1 MNLTKKTNSFAVYT
15 MILNALAISSTA
27 LYADDGG
34 GQGDNKVRHVLVL
47 SIDGM
52 HALDFDLWVKTF
64 PNSAIAQL
72 AGRGLNFTN
81 ASTTKP
87 SDSIPS
93 TAAIFSGGTP
103 AVTGMYYD
111 DAYNRGW
118 YPPSDTTCAP
128 PIGTTFSLKG
138 DIDVDPQ
145 PTVPTAKNETVDP
158 AKMPRQLVKGVCTP
172 VLPHNMMRVNTVF
185 EVIRANHGLTAYSD
199 KTASYEYLN
208 GPSGAG
214 IMDLYTPEIG
224 TTILKTVSATEAF
237 DDLRV
242 TSILN
247 EINGLNDSGTVKAGV
262 PTIFGM
268 NFQAVNAAKKD
279 SLGGGYADDFGTPN
293 AVTVGA
299 LQHIDASIGQMIAA
313 LSTSQLTN
321 TTAII
326 LTAKHGESALDP
338 AERFVQLTSAIQGV
352 LSADPSTSAV
362 VIPKITEKTTALIW
376 LKDQTQTQAVANVL
390 SRQANQQT
398 LHIQQILVGESLKL
412 LLPDPLSDPAPPDLI
427 VVPYNGTN
435 YEPALNTALPAVQ
448 AEHGGFNEN
457 ETHVPLLVVYS
468 SLQPGL
474 NRAPVT
480 TSQIAPTILSLLN
493 MDPNSL
499 QAVQLEGTK
508 VLPNAPGQAGN
519 GGNGWDH

>member
-1 MNLTKKTNSFAVYT
+1 MKNTKRIVGFTLL
-15 MILNALAISSTA
+15 LNALAISTTA
-27 LYADDGG
+27 VYADGG
-34 GQGDNKVRHVLVL
+34 EGQGDNKVRHVLVL

-52 HALDFDLWVKTF
+52 HSLDFDLWVKSN
-64 PNSAIAQL
+64 PSSAIAQL
-72 AGRGLNFTN
+72 AARGLNFTN

-118 YPPSDTTCAP
+118 YPPSDTSCAAP
-128 PIGTTFSLKG
+128 VGTTFSLKG

-158 AKMPRQLVKGVCTP
+158 TKMPRQLVKNVCTP

-185 EVIRANHGLTAYSD
+185 EVIRAAHGLTAYSD
-199 KTASYEYLN
+199 KTASYEFLN
-208 GPSGAG
+208 GPSGSG

-224 TTILKTVSATEAF
+224 TTILKSVSATEAF
-237 DDLRV
+237 DDFRV

-247 EINGLNDSGTVKAGV
+247 EINGLDHSGAVKTGV

-268 NFQAVNAAKKD
+268 NFQAINAAKKD

-293 AVTVGA
+293 AIMAGS
-299 LQHIDASIGQMIAA
+299 LQHTDASIGQMIAA
-313 LSTSQLTN
+313 LDSHQLTA

-326 LTAKHGESALDP
+326 LMAKHGESALDP

-352 LSADPSTSAV
+352 LSADASTSAV
-362 VIPKITEKTTALIW
+362 IIPKITEKTTALIW

-390 SRQANQQT
+390 SRPANQQT

-412 LLPDPLSDPAPPDLI
+412 LLPDPLSDPAPPDVI

-435 YEPALNTALPAVQ
+435 YEPTLSTALPAVQ

-457 ETHVPLLVVYS
+457 ETHVPLLLVYS
-468 SLQPGL
+468 SLKPGL

-480 TSQIAPTILSLLN
+480 TSQIAPTILSLLGL
-493 MDPNSL
+493 DPNSL
-499 QAVQLEGTK
+499 NAVQLEGTH
-508 VLPNAPGQAGN
+508 VLPNAPGQAGDN
-519 GGNGWDH
+519 ENSQGH